1 LSLNGYEA
9 RGMAMAYSEDLR
21 GKAMEALARGER
33 PSRVARFLGIS
44 RNTLNLWRQ
53 RQAQTGSCAAKRGYQ
68 QGHGAKITDW
78 EAFRCFAEAHG
89 GQTLAEMAALRGV
102 GRTTIQ
108 RGLNKLGFT
117 RKKRAMA
124 IASATRR
131 RAKSFAPTPPRSIP
145 LP

>member
-1 LSLNGYEA
+1 
-9 RGMAMAYSEDLR
+9 MAMAYSEDLR

-102 GRTTIQ
+102 GRTALRGVGRTTIQ